1 MQEGERESQFGV
13 GGGRTAMRS
22 ILEEGKEEEERGA
35 LL

>member
-22 ILEEGKEEEERGA
+22 ILEEGEEEERGA